1 MFIKIIIYL
10 FLIHPYYVSVSES
23 VYNEEKSSLQITKKI
38 FYDDLELVL
47 KNENKNENF
56 DILNSKKDLVNSYI
70 ENYIKKNMFFK
81 VDGKLKALNYIG
93 YEIINSRINSYFEI
107 KNIKNIKSIEIKD
120 TSLLEYFDNQE
131 NLTYFEIDNQ
141 RFTIRLR
148 KDNVSKKIII

>member
-1 MFIKIIIYL
+1 MFINIVACL

-23 VYNEEKSSLQITKKI
+23 VYNNEKSVLQITKKI

-81 VDGKLKALNYIG
+81 IDGKLKALNYIG

-107 KNIKNIKSIEIKD
+107 KNIKNIKSVEIKD

-141 RFTIRLR
+141 RFTIRFR